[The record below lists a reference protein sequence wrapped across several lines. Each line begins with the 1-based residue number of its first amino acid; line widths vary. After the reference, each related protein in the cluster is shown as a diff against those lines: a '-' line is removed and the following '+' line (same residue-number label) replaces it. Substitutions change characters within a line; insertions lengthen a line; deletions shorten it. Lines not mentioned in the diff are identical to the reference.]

1 MTYRF
6 ITVILVCLSFIIACN
21 HQCDE
26 ATMKEQ
32 LIEKLI
38 SHPEVKLLNS
48 TGKIIFIRSNNCNGM
63 DCKTYFQKYAN
74 QIKVCTQEDLFMNG
88 V

>member
-6 ITVILVCLSFIIACN
+6 ITVILVCLSFIFACS

-32 LIEKLI
+32 LIEIVI

-48 TGKIIFIRSNNCNGM
+48 FGKIIVIRSNNCNGM
-63 DCKTYFQKYAN
+63 NCKTYFQN
-74 QIKVCTQEDLFMNG
+74 MIIKFKFVPKKIYS
-88 V
+88 